1 VRLIRTGF
9 LAVVLAVSGCA
20 GNSALLNDIG
30 KIAEQALGQPGSALS
45 IEDITGGLKQALS
58 IGTGNVVSQLGQ
70 VDGFNADPVA
80 HIPLPTA
87 LVKARNVASKVGL
100 ASSFNSLEDRMN
112 QAAEKAVPL
121 AKDLFVGAIQQMT
134 LDDARGIL
142 QGSDDAATQF
152 FRRTTGNQLR
162 NSMRPIIDNSLGQV
176 GAVRASQQLMSSY
189 HRIPFAPPVEANLT
203 EHVLDKG
210 MDGIWHYIAVE
221 ESAIRQNP
229 VKRTT
234 DLLRRVF
241 GSQDL

>member
-1 VRLIRTGF
+1 MRLIKTGF
-9 LAVVLAVSGCA
+9 LVGVLALGGCG
-20 GNSALLNDIG
+20 GNTAILEDIG
-30 KIAEQALGQPGSALS
+30 KIAEQALGQSGSSLS

-70 VDGFNADPVA
+70 VNGFNADPVA
-80 HIPLPTA
+80 HIPLPNA
-87 LVKARNVASKVGL
+87 LVKARDVASRVGL
-100 ASSFNSLEDRMN
+100 ASSFDSLENRMN

-121 AKDLFVGAIQQMT
+121 AKDLFVSAIRQMT
-134 LDDARGIL
+134 LDDARAIL

-152 FRRTTGNQLR
+152 FRRTTGDQLR

-176 GAVRASQQLMSSY
+176 GAVRAFEQLMTSY
-189 HRIPFAPPVEANLT
+189 RRIPFAPPVEANLT

-234 DLLRRVF
+234 ELLRRVF
-241 GSQDL
+241 GSQDS

>member
-1 VRLIRTGF
+1 MRLIRTGF
-9 LAVVLAVSGCA
+9 LSVVLAVSGCA

-100 ASSFNSLEDRMN
+100 GSSFNSLEDRMN

-152 FRRTTGNQLR
+152 FRRTTGDQLR

-176 GAVRASQQLMSSY
+176 GAVRAFQQLMSSY

>member
-1 VRLIRTGF
+1 MRLIRTGF
-9 LAVVLAVSGCA
+9 LAAVLAVSGCT

-100 ASSFNSLEDRMN
+100 GSSFNSLEDRMN

-152 FRRTTGNQLR
+152 FRRTTGDQLR

-176 GAVRASQQLMSSY
+176 GAVRAFQQLMSSY